1 MSYIYDPRFLA
12 LPEVRQTPQNA
23 ISPEQEQRLDALTRA
38 VWPPQSSQMIE
49 DCLHLVRSA
58 QARLPGE
65 FFLEPESSWSERHLV
80 FICYGDHLR
89 SRVPGKTPLQ
99 ALREFFQT
107 QFSASEFSQLTVH
120 LLPIYVSPYKDGG
133 FDIADPFAVN
143 PEMGS
148 WDDVRALRKQ
158 CHVAVDFVAN
168 HLSIASAWFERYL
181 GDDQEFREFFIGF
194 DAEENVEQF
203 NYSALAHIYR
213 PRPHHPLIP
222 VKKPDGSTRW
232 VYMTFSDHQADVN
245 YANPFVFLKM
255 AETLLFYLLQGAT
268 MVRLDAIPYL
278 WKEWGTPC
286 AHHANTHRIVE
297 LFRLLT
303 DMVNPGVKL
312 LAESM
317 EPLADS
323 KRYLST
329 PGHPKAQLTY
339 NFAPCGL
346 IPHTLITADATAF
359 QQHATMFAPPEHG
372 TAWAV
377 VCGVTHDGSSMNPCR
392 APQSVSGDAVL
403 SETQIERVAAYYN
416 EHGRQELQRRTALP
430 SDDPRYLPNDYLARF
445 QQRHQREPRFVNYKR
460 STGSDGT
467 PIQIVYEAIS
477 TYASLFEQQPEHIL
491 SALAMALALPGIP
504 FIYLTAPF
512 AMNNDF
518 QYYLET
524 GNPRELNRGRVIL
537 EELQAMLNAPENLT
551 RIVFLAYLKLLKIR
565 VTCPAF
571 HPRNP
576 IIPLQDAPSPLL
588 AFLRISATPFQAI
601 VIAQNVS
608 SRPITAEVTLPNDLK
623 LNCSTCRDLIVEET
637 LEYRDGIVALTMTPH
652 QIRWCAFE

>member
-1 MSYIYDPRFLA
+1 MNIYDPRFFA
-12 LPEVRQTPQNA
+12 LPEVRQTPQHA
-23 ISPEQEQRLDALTRA
+23 VSREQKQRLNALLHA
-38 VWPPQSSQMIE
+38 VWPTDSDQLFE
-49 DCLHLVRSA
+49 NCLHLIHSA
-58 QARLPGE
+58 QVRLPDE
-65 FFLEPESSWSERHLV
+65 FFLESEAAWSERQLV

-99 ALREFFQT
+99 ALREFFQA

-148 WDDVRALRKQ
+148 WGDVRALRKQ

-181 GDDQEFREFFIGF
+181 HDDPDFREFFIGF
-194 DAEENVEQF
+194 ESEDDVEQF
-203 NYSALAHIYR
+203 NRSALAHIYR

-286 AHHANTHRIVE
+286 AHHAKTHQIVE
-297 LFRLLT
+297 LFRLLAES
-303 DMVNPGVKL
+303 VNPGVKL

-329 PGHPKAQLTY
+329 PEHPKAQLTY
-339 NFAPCGL
+339 NFVPCGL
-346 IPHTLITADATAF
+346 IPHTLITGDTTAF
-359 QQHATMFAPPEHG
+359 QQHIAMFAPPEHG
-372 TAWAV
+372 TTWAV

-416 EHGRQELQRRTALP
+416 EHGRQELQRRLALP
-430 SDDPRYLPNDYLARF
+430 SNDPRYLPNDYLARF
-445 QQRHQREPRFVNYKR
+445 QQRHQTEPRFVNYKR
-460 STGSDGT
+460 STDSDGT
-467 PIQIVYEAIS
+467 PIRIVYEAIS
-477 TYASLFEQQPEHIL
+477 TYASLFEQQPEKIL

-512 AMNNDF
+512 ALSNDF

-537 EELQAMLNAPENLT
+537 EELQDMLNASGNLT
-551 RIVFLAYLKLLKIR
+551 NIVFSAYLKLLKIR
-565 VTCPAF
+565 VACPAF

-576 IIPLQDAPSPLL
+576 IIPLQGAPSSLL
-588 AFLRISATPFQAI
+588 AFLRLSTTPFQAI
-601 VIAQNVS
+601 FIVQNVS
-608 SRPITAEVTLPNDLK
+608 SRPITAEVKLPDNLK
-623 LNCSTCRDLIVEET
+623 LNYSTCRDLIAGE
-637 LEYRDGIVALTMTPH
+637 LLKCHDGIVVLTMAPH
-652 QIRWCAFE
+652 QLRWCAFE

>member
-1 MSYIYDPRFLA
+1 MSYSYDPRFLA
-12 LPEVRQTPQNA
+12 LPEVRQTLQNA
-23 ISPEQEQRLDALTRA
+23 ISPEQKQRLDALTRA
-38 VWPPQSSQMIE
+38 VWPTQSSQMIE
-49 DCLHLVRSA
+49 DCLHLIHSA
-58 QARLPGE
+58 QARLSGE
-65 FFLEPESSWSERHLV
+65 YFLEPESSWSERQLV
-80 FICYGDHLR
+80 FICYGDHLH

-99 ALREFFQT
+99 ALREFFQA
-107 QFSASEFSQLTVH
+107 QFNTSEFSQLTVH

-168 HLSIASAWFERYL
+168 HLSIASAWFRRYL
-181 GDDQEFREFFIGF
+181 CDDPDFREFFIGF
-194 DAEENVEQF
+194 DAEEEVEQF
-203 NYSALAHIYR
+203 NHSALAHIYR

-278 WKEWGTPC
+278 WKEWGTSC

-303 DMVNPGVKL
+303 EMVNPGVKL

-329 PGHPKAQLTY
+329 PEHPKAQLTY

-346 IPHTLITADATAF
+346 IPHTLITSDATTF
-359 QQHATMFAPPEHG
+359 QQHAAMFAPPEYE

-392 APQSVSGDAVL
+392 APQSVPGDAVL

-416 EHGRQELQRRTALP
+416 EHGRQELQRRIALP
-430 SDDPRYLPNDYLARF
+430 SNDPHYLPNDYLTRF
-445 QQRHQREPRFVNYKR
+445 QQRHQTEPRFVNYKR

-477 TYASLFEQQPEHIL
+477 TYASLFEQQPEKIL

-537 EELQAMLNAPENLT
+537 EELQEMLNAPENLT
-551 RIVFLAYLKLLKIR
+551 RIVFSAYLKLLKIR
-565 VTCPAF
+565 VACPAF

-576 IIPLQDAPSPLL
+576 IIPLQDAPLSLL
-588 AFLRISATPFQAI
+588 AFLRVSVMPFQAI
-601 VIAQNVS
+601 FIAQNVS
-608 SRPITAEVTLPNDLK
+608 SRSITAEVKLPNDLK
-623 LNCSTCRDLIVEET
+623 LNCSTCRDLIAEET
-637 LEYRDGIVALTMTPH
+637 LEYRDGIAAVTMTPH